1 MAAADEAYWIAER
14 LVEEARESG
23 EERLSLDHEDCRALD
38 RLPVGIAGLT
48 GLTELSLNRTQVS
61 DLSPLRELT
70 GLTRLSLDG
79 TQVSDLSPLRE
90 LTGLTGLLL
99 DGTQVSD
106 LSPLHELTGLA
117 QLSINGIPAADLR
130 PLRKLTR
137 LATEPDVRGLT
148 FKDTGATRIDPRIG
162 EIAEIGDKA
171 ERARVLFDYLE
182 GWEPPVPALP
192 PADRPDVPA
201 YELPDKGPMR
211 SLDPALGPATEEQE
225 ELRQDLVGKANR
237 LIAAI
242 GQSNELADLRGIAE
256 HYLGRISRPLPDIRL
271 QSLYSAANALRTAYE
286 ANEQAEREGRLNDIL
301 PPKIAGA
308 VKDIV
313 EVHALFFMGFP
324 EAAAIHER
332 ILSGLTGRR
341 EKESYEDE
349 EKIVQSLKDSPSV
362 LDPVDLEALEDD
374 LAAAKGAGPSAE
386 IGARRL
392 KGRLWNMLGAGGRW
406 VFARGKWGGSAVIG
420 HDFIAWLIGNQT
432 VIGKWLEW
440 AQGPGAVWFRRVI
453 EMLTGPG

>member
-1 MAAADEAYWIAER
+1 MTAADEAYRIAEW
-14 LVEEARESG
+14 LVAQARARRAQS
-23 EERLSLDHEDCRALD
+23 LSFARRECFALD
-38 RLPVGIAGLT
+38 RLPEGIAGLT
-48 GLTELSLNRTQVS
+48 GLTKLSLSGTQVSDLSPLETLIRLTLLSLTGTKASDLSPLEKLTGLTELWVDETQVS
-61 DLSPLRELT
+61 DLSPLRALT
-70 GLTRLSLDG
+70 GLTELWLD
-79 TQVSDLSPLRE
+79 
-90 LTGLTGLLL
+90 
-99 DGTQVSD
+99 
-106 LSPLHELTGLA
+106 
-117 QLSINGIPAADLR
+117 GIPATDLR
-130 PLRKLTR
+130 PLCKLTR
-137 LATEPDVRGLT
+137 LATEPEGYGLT
-148 FKDTGATRIDPRIG
+148 FKDTGATRVDPRIA
-162 EIAEIGDKA
+162 EIAEIKDNA

-192 PADRPDVPA
+192 PADRTDVPA
-201 YELPDKGPMR
+201 YELPDQGAMR
-211 SLDPALGPATEEQE
+211 SLDPALGPVTDEQE

-256 HYLGRISRPLPDIRL
+256 HYLGRISRPLSDVRL

-324 EAAAIHER
+324 EAAAIHDR
-332 ILSGLTGRR
+332 IMSGLTGRR
-341 EKESYEDE
+341 QKESYEDE
-349 EKIVQSLKDSPSV
+349 EQIVQSLKDSPKA

-406 VFARGKWGGSAVIG
+406 VIGRFKWGVSSIAR
-420 HDFIAWLIGNQT
+420 HDFVAWLMGNQT